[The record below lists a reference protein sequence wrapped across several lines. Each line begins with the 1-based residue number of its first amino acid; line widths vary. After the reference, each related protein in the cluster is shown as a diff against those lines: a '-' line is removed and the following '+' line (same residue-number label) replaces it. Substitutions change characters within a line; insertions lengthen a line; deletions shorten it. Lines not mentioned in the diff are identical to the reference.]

1 YRWHGQRCSAPRP
14 PFPAVLTSTARAPL
28 AASNRQRDQLGLR
41 CAIEDALSGRG
52 WRMVTGQ
59 DGFEPFLDQLL
70 AGPGNCADAGIQ
82 SRGDLA
88 VAPSFA
94 SLRGVGLQQDARL
107 QPPPRRVFALM
118 DQCVEPVA
126 CN

>member
-1 YRWHGQRCSAPRP
+1 
-14 PFPAVLTSTARAPL
+14 
-28 AASNRQRDQLGLR
+28 
-41 CAIEDALSGRG
+41 
-52 WRMVTGQ
+52 MVTGQ

-126 CN
+126 CNRGKPPGTGALFACADAGESDSSSV